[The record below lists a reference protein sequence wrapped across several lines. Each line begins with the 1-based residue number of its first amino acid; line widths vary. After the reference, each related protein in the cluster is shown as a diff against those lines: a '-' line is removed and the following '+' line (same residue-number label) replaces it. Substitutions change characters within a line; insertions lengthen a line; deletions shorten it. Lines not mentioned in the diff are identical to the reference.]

1 MRQPPGRELP
11 SHYVESVRGSY
22 LEVECY
28 GRAEYLSVVRER
40 RRREA
45 LAQLR
50 TGSHWGAEETGR
62 WARPRVPREQ
72 RMCPHCAGG
81 LSTCPILYWIAL
93 SIRLCVSST
102 LTCLLR
108 STPCSLSCSLPGPW
122 PTLLMPAGN
131 SMQQPPLP
139 SLSPS
144 DVPTLHCIL
153 FKLPPIKSCFIS
165 VFHVSISWGIPTWP
179 CHDPFINL
187 GTDVFG
193 TSISPEGLCQ
203 HVSCG

>member
-1 MRQPPGRELP
+1 MAEQSTCLWCGSAGGGRP
-11 SHYVESVRGSY
+11 WHS
-22 LEVECY
+22 C
-28 GRAEYLSVVRER
+28 AP
-40 RRREA
+40 A
-45 LAQLR
+45 R
-50 TGSHWGAEETGR
+50 TGA
-62 WARPRVPREQ
+62 Q
-72 RMCPHCAGG
+72 RRLGGG
-81 LSTCPILYWIAL
+81 LDLGFLESSACVHTVLGGLRTCPILYWIAL

-108 STPCSLSCSLPGPW
+108 STPCSLSWSSLPGPW

-139 SLSPS
+139 SLAPS

-179 CHDPFINL
+179 CHDPFSNL
-187 GTDVFG
+187 GPDVFG